1 LHVAK
6 ISRFA
11 TSALAAGKQPLYCMG
26 RADLKRIGETASISF
41 LYNNC
46 VLVVSAGGFQFAE
59 ECHLPHASPRSGA
72 HCSGTT
78 AVVSLTGSS
87 VPRQGDDSSIHVT
100 SFSTALAIAVLS
112 PPVTSLSALAP
123 AQRAGAQRLRA
134 LARLR
139 NLHGWNRRLL
149 SGVVQTRFA
158 PGETFGP

>member
-1 LHVAK
+1 
-6 ISRFA
+6 
-11 TSALAAGKQPLYCMG
+11 LYCMG
-26 RADLKRIGETASISF
+26 RADLKRIGGNRF
-41 LYNNC
+41 NLVLYNNC

-87 VPRQGDDSSIHVT
+87 VPRQVDDSSIHVT

-123 AQRAGAQRLRA
+123 AQRAGGVL
-134 LARLR
+134 
-139 NLHGWNRRLL
+139 GML
-149 SGVVQTRFA
+149 SSLEVKVFCPT
-158 PGETFGP
+158 